1 MHRDL
6 IQRPRRLRTGPG
18 IRDIVRETRL
28 TPADFV
34 WPLFLV
40 EGEKQKQSIASMPSV
55 FRWSLDQV
63 VEQVGLAHKA
73 GIRAVALFPRVDDDK
88 KDSLGLEAVN
98 PDGLVPR
105 AVKAI
110 KQAVPEMLVITDVA
124 LDPFSTDGHDGLVQ
138 NGEVLNDPSVEV
150 LAQMAL
156 MHAQAGAD
164 LVAPSDMMDGRVG
177 AIRRKLDE
185 AGKTHVGILAYSAK
199 YASAFYGPFRD
210 ALGSAP
216 KFGDKKTYQ
225 MDPANV
231 REARRELELDIAEG
245 ADIVMVKPA
254 LAYLDIISEFKR
266 STTLPVAAYQVSGE
280 LAMLEAAA
288 QLGWLD
294 RRRTLLESLT
304 AIKRAG
310 ADLIFT
316 YAALEV
322 SGWLREMAMRGETE
336 F

>member
-40 EGEKQKQSIASMPSV
+40 EGEKQKQAIPSMPSV

-73 GIRAVALFPRVDDDK
+73 GIRAVALFPRVADDK
-88 KDSLGLEAVN
+88 KDALGLEAVN

-124 LDPFSTDGHDGLVQ
+124 LDPFSTDGHDGIVQ
-138 NGEVLNDPSVEV
+138 NGEVLNDASVEV

-185 AGKTHVGILAYSAK
+185 AGKTHTGILAYSAK

-266 STTLPVAAYQVSGE
+266 TTALPVAAYQVSGE

-322 SGWLREMAMRGETE
+322 SGWLREMSMRGETE